1 MTEVNEHAC
10 ALAQV
15 PRVDLLRDGKEIPVR
30 THPRAGLVTEALEMG
45 SGRKAPPTQVV
56 VFFWGE
62 KKDKN
67 IQISHY
73 RSHTPGLSKY
83 NNASFV
89 LILSVAFAYPFSK
102 DFRKRIPLSSC
113 GNLLLSLVV
122 RSPELHC

>member
-1 MTEVNEHAC
+1 MCTGPGPPCGSIARWKRDPGEDSPQSEQVWLLKRGNGVR
-10 ALAQV
+10 AQGS
-15 PRVDLLRDGKEIPVR
+15 PDPSGGLL
-30 THPRAGLVTEALEMG
+30 L
-45 SGRKAPPTQVV
+45 
-56 VFFWGE
+56 GE
-62 KKDKN
+62 KKDEN
-67 IQISHY
+67 IQISNY
-73 RSHTPGLSKY
+73 RSPTPGLSKY